1 MSDSNDNNQPPGQPS
16 DQASG
21 KSPSQRRRALGRGLG
36 ALIPR
41 QQTTNNPRE
50 YQYLALEDIRPADVQ
65 PRREFDDAALQELA
79 ASIEESGVIQPLV
92 VRQAEAGYELIAGER
107 RWRAA
112 KIAGQSQVPAVVK
125 DVTDSEAFAL
135 ALVEN
140 VQRQDLNPMEEA
152 SAFARLLEEYDFTQ
166 EELARQVGKSRP
178 AIANAVR
185 LLTLPQAVCDMVA
198 SGELSPGHART
209 LVGLTPDIAR
219 RLATRI
225 AKQGLTVREAEKLA
239 KSMKGAPAGTE
250 SAAASAPK
258 SSFREDA
265 QTRHITDQLQHA
277 LGTRVKLR
285 DKNGKGRVEIFYDDY
300 EVLQAVLD
308 RLGIE

>member
-1 MSDSNDNNQPPGQPS
+1 MTDTNDNGNS
-16 DQASG
+16 SR
-21 KSPSQRRRALGRGLG
+21 QRRRALGRGLG

-41 QQTTNNPRE
+41 QQQAGNPRE
-50 YQYLALEDIRPADVQ
+50 YQYLDIEDIRPAESQ
-65 PRREFDDAALQELA
+65 PRRDFDEAGLRELS

-92 VRQAEAGYELIAGER
+92 VRQVDDGYELIAGER

-112 KIAGQSQVPAVVK
+112 QMAGEEQVPAVVK
-125 DVTDSEAFAL
+125 EVSDAEAFAL

-140 VQRQDLNPMEEA
+140 VQREDLNPIEEA

-166 EELARQVGKSRP
+166 ETLAHQVGKSRS

-198 SGELSPGHART
+198 AGELSAGHARA
-209 LVGLTPDIAR
+209 LVGLEPDVAR

-225 AKQGLTVREAEKLA
+225 VKKGLSVREAEQLA
-239 KSMKGAPAGTE
+239 KAMKGTGSPE
-250 SAAASAPK
+250 PKRASKPTY
-258 SSFREDA
+258 REDA
-265 QTRHITDQLQHA
+265 QTRHITEQLQHA
-277 LGTRVKLR
+277 LGTKVRLR
-285 DKNGKGRVEIFYDDY
+285 DKHGKGKVEIFFDDY

-308 RLGIE
+308 RLGLGE

>member
-1 MSDSNDNNQPPGQPS
+1 MSDSKDNSSNS
-16 DQASG
+16 
-21 KSPSQRRRALGRGLG
+21 SPSQRRRALGRGLG

-41 QQTTNNPRE
+41 QQTTNSPRE
-50 YQYLALEDIRPADVQ
+50 YQYLALDEIHPAEIQ
-65 PRREFDDAALQELA
+65 PRRDFDDAALQELA
-79 ASIEESGVIQPLV
+79 ASIAESGLIQPLV
-92 VRQAEAGYELIAGER
+92 VREVEGGGYELIAGER

-112 KIAGQSQVPAVVK
+112 KLAEQTQVPAVVK

-140 VQRQDLNPMEEA
+140 VQRQDLNPIEEA

-166 EELARQVGKSRP
+166 AEIAKQVGKSRSSV
-178 AIANAVR
+178 ANAVR
-185 LLTLPQAVCDMVA
+185 LLTLPQAICDHVA
-198 SGELSPGHART
+198 GGALSPGHART
-209 LVGLTPDIAR
+209 LVGLDPEIAR

-225 AKQGLTVREAEKLA
+225 IKLNLTVRQAEELA
-239 KSMKGAPAGTE
+239 KSMKN
-250 SAAASAPK
+250 ASADEAEKKPK
-258 SSFREDA
+258 KSQFREDS
-265 QTRHITDQLQHA
+265 QTRHITNQLQHA

-300 EVLQAVLD
+300 EVLQTLLD

>member
-1 MSDSNDNNQPPGQPS
+1 MSDSNDKSSNP
-16 DQASG
+16 
-21 KSPSQRRRALGRGLG
+21 SPSQRRRALGRGLG

-41 QQTTNNPRE
+41 QQTPNSTRE
-50 YQYLALEDIRPADVQ
+50 YQYLALDAIHPAEIQ

-79 ASIEESGVIQPLV
+79 ASIEESGLIQPLV
-92 VRQAEAGYELIAGER
+92 VREADDGYELIAGER

-112 KIAGQSQVPAVVK
+112 KLAGQVQVPTVVK

-166 EELARQVGKSRP
+166 AEIAKQVGKSRSSV
-178 AIANAVR
+178 ANAVR
-185 LLTLPQAVCDMVA
+185 LLTLPQSVCDHVA
-198 SGELSPGHART
+198 HGALSAGHART
-209 LVGLTPDIAR
+209 LVGLDADIAR

-225 AKQGLTVREAEKLA
+225 IKRNLTVRQAEELA
-239 KSMKGAPAGTE
+239 KSMKDEPSDKPA
-250 SAAASAPK
+250 SKRDK
-258 SSFREDA
+258 STYRDDS
-265 QTRHITDQLQHA
+265 QTRHITNQLQHA
-277 LGTRVKLR
+277 LGTKVKLR

-300 EVLQAVLD
+300 EVLQTLLD